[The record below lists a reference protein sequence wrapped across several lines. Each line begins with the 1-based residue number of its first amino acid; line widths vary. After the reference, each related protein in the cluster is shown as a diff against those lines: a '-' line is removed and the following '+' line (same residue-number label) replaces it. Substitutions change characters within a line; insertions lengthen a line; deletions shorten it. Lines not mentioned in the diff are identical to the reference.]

1 MIALKINA
9 KCEGKLTC
17 TFKNDMRNLV
27 DLHRLKN
34 SNFIFES
41 KIAELNQN

>member
-9 KCEGKLTC
+9 KCEEKLTC